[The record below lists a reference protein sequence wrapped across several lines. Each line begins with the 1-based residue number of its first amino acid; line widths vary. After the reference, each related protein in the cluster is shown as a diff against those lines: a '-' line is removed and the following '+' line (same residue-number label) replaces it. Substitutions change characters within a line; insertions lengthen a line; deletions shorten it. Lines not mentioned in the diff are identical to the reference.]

1 MQRQRILY
9 KRNGAKNTNCVMNC
23 FWKFRRSQKLKEI
36 RNSELEKE
44 MQTLFYKNTE
54 INQKSITKFVHFI

>member
-1 MQRQRILY
+1 
-9 KRNGAKNTNCVMNC
+9 MNC